1 MLVAW
6 MEFKPDEER
15 IRLAVYISEA
25 MDKELKTITQIHKKN
40 RRTKDTRTLSA
51 TLRMLLWLGIK
62 QYKASPKYI
71 RELNKLK
78 ADDEEQQIEDSS
90 STTADAQ
97 QHNGNN
103 YMSSI

>member
-1 MLVAW
+1 MSWVDYNKDNAHYKIGL
-6 MEFKPDEER
+6 
-15 IRLAVYISEA
+15 YISEA
-25 MDKELKTITQIHKKN
+25 MDKELNTIYRIHKKN

-71 RELNKLK
+71 RELNKLR
-78 ADDEEQQIEDSS
+78 AEEDEQQIEDSN

-97 QHNGNN
+97 QHNSNN